1 MRSFSSRNPVPIAV
15 LGILAIVLVT
25 AGAFSYDRLFGGGT
39 GYHAEFREAAGLA
52 ADDIVTIAGVQA
64 GRVRSVA
71 LAGDRVL
78 VSFDVRD
85 AYVGDLTTASIEVR
99 TILGAK
105 GLALD
110 PRGDSPLEPGATIPL
125 ERTFA
130 PFDVLDAFNGLSA
143 TIDGVDTEQVAQSL
157 TTLADT
163 FRDTAPEV
171 RGALDGLSR
180 LSRTVASRDDE
191 IRSLLAGTRQLA
203 AQLDGR
209 NDEILT
215 LLRDGNSL
223 LAELQR
229 RRAAVEELLAAT
241 VAVSRQLRGLV
252 HDNSA
257 QLTPTLES
265 LDRVTRVLERH
276 RRELEEGLKLQA
288 VFVRLFTNST
298 GNGHWF
304 DNCTSIQL
312 GAGPELV
319 GC

>member
-1 MRSFSSRNPVPIAV
+1 MRSFSGRNPVPIAV
-15 LGILAIVLVT
+15 IGILAILAVT
-25 AGAFSYDRLFGGGT
+25 VGAFSYDRLLGRGT

-52 ADDIVTIAGVQA
+52 ADDIVTIAGVEA
-64 GRVRSVA
+64 GRVRSVE

-78 VSFDVRD
+78 VSFDVQD
-85 AYVGDLTTASIEVR
+85 AYVGDLSTASIEVR

-105 GLALD
+105 SLALD
-110 PRGDSPLEPGATIPL
+110 PRGDAPLEPGATIPL

-130 PFDVLDAFNGLSA
+130 PFDVLEAFNGLSA
-143 TIDGVDTEQVAQSL
+143 TIDQLDTEQVAAGL

-163 FRDTAPEV
+163 FRDTSPEV

-191 IRSLLAGTRQLA
+191 IRSLLAGTRELASQLN
-203 AQLDGR
+203 GR
-209 NDEILT
+209 NDEIVT
-215 LLRDGNSL
+215 LLRDGDSL

-229 RRAAVEELLAAT
+229 RRDAIEDLLEAT
-241 VAVSRQLRGLV
+241 VAVSQQLRGLV

-257 QLTPTLES
+257 QLTPALES
-265 LDRVTRVLERH
+265 LDHVTQVLERN

-288 VFVRLFTNST
+288 VFIRLFTNST
-298 GNGHWF
+298 GNGRWF

-312 GAGPELV
+312 GAGPVLV